1 MTPKNL
7 VLGTIVLSLLL
18 IPIGTGIAHA
28 QYFGNVGQ
36 DGSTGTG
43 DLEQALKLANE
54 KVVYAEKWKG
64 VGSGTPY
71 FAADGVL
78 GASLISAAVFG
89 GIAASFVIR
98 GRHGK
103 YAAPG
108 LG

>member
-18 IPIGTGIAHA
+18 IPIGTGIAYA
-28 QYFGNVGQ
+28 QYMGNVGQ

-43 DLEQALKLANE
+43 TLEEILKLAND

-71 FAADGVL
+71 FAADGVI

-98 GRHGK
+98 GLHGK